1 MKTPDFN
8 NITANIKT
16 RKTHYTWLIDEHILH
31 HANDQYSLASK
42 FDTSL
47 LPFKHL
53 LNLLGVE
60 NINRMRAEY
69 IAHRIFRKDGYIHS
83 ILKHSAI
90 KKLPP
95 KMIEHLTAM
104 SSRPW
109 KYIFAEIKQDFGCDF
124 FQIEDAFT
132 GESYWLYSPGMTAT
146 KSEHNP
152 KLWFFLIGDNGECW
166 ETYGLI
172 QFFVSFDADD
182 VFFYL
187 TELNSS
193 ISNEEELLAAVDNNP
208 TEVFVLAAY
217 STTPITIHQSFE
229 LRYCSSEDYTEESTI
244 LNAINQIPK
253 SLEQKEK
260 NNIIQLTDH
269 SYAGFP
275 HFAKIYLD
283 TKLKKIFRIACTE
296 TGFQALNRISKELG
310 LDLDIDP
317 MLNVGFSMYVIAET
331 ILKRKI
337 IVDPYEHLFDKEKDA
352 HKENKLQKEND
363 FIQEIL
369 PYINNGQTP
378 DISTIAASLG
388 INIESAN
395 SIYKTLLKYK
405 PN

>member
-1 MKTPDFN
+1 
-8 NITANIKT
+8 
-16 RKTHYTWLIDEHILH
+16 
-31 HANDQYSLASK
+31 
-42 FDTSL
+42 
-47 LPFKHL
+47 
-53 LNLLGVE
+53 
-60 NINRMRAEY
+60 
-69 IAHRIFRKDGYIHS
+69 
-83 ILKHSAI
+83 
-90 KKLPP
+90 
-95 KMIEHLTAM
+95 MIEHLTAM

-132 GESYWLYSPGMTAT
+132 GESYLLYSPGMTAT

-208 TEVFVLAAY
+208 TEVFATSL
-217 STTPITIHQSFE
+217 
-229 LRYCSSEDYTEESTI
+229 LSSEDYTEEFTI